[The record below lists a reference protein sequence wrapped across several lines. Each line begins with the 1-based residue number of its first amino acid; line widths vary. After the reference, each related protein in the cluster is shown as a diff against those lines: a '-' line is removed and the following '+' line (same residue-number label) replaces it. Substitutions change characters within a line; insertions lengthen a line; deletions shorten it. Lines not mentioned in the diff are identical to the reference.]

1 MCELLAIYPW
11 SFFLAGR
18 LVGVLSF
25 YFLLFYFLWFLF
37 SFCFPFWVV
46 YSGKISMCVASLILE
61 CTLSSSVR

>member
-37 SFCFPFWVV
+37 SSFFLVV
-46 YSGKISMCVASLILE
+46 YLEKNFLCVWQA
-61 CTLSSSVR
+61 

>member
-37 SFCFPFWVV
+37 SSFFWLCTWKEISYVC
-46 YSGKISMCVASLILE
+46 GKPDS
-61 CTLSSSVR
+61 